1 MRFFFCALFIFQKKK
16 YTFARLI
23 FEMEISLNT
32 GMSVEKGLGRH
43 RPKNHSP
50 EPDGPAGLS
59 GKSPPSSGPQRSAT
73 PSGSSEASEV
83 PSSTSP
89 ISLSNSPDA
98 IFSAIIQHQGTMR
111 EDYLFE
117 IDMLKKKLLAE
128 SKLRRHAEEML
139 ANVVNKDDRG
149 MLAHCKGL
157 EKKLAREQKKTRA
170 LEAINESLRHQLAR
184 QTCSSVKVCNA
195 ETLGESHASMPVPGV
210 TQPLFECPLN
220 GLHTGNSTMVAY
232 SVGGRRG
239 TDVFAPVQKDI
250 RTWTRL
256 TSSGVVSPCPKDI
269 RVANQGLAAE
279 VLLQRVVEGQYLPK
293 RRGVNASSDAGNDR
307 SISRYSHFLALL
319 VQKYKF

>member
-1 MRFFFCALFIFQKKK
+1 MA
-16 YTFARLI
+16 
-23 FEMEISLNT
+23 
-32 GMSVEKGLGRH
+32 VEKGLGRH
-43 RPKNHSP
+43 RPNHSP

-73 PSGSSEASEV
+73 PSSSSEASEV
-83 PSSTSP
+83 PCSTSP

-184 QTCSSVKVCNA
+184 QTCASVKVCNA
-195 ETLGESHASMPVPGV
+195 ESVGESHASMPVSGV
-210 TQPLFECPLN
+210 KQPLFECKIKEM
-220 GLHTGNSTMVAY
+220 HTGTSTMVAY
-232 SVGGRRG
+232 SVGGRTLHENSSQMQVGHSGNFER
-239 TDVFAPVQKDI
+239 

-293 RRGVNASSDAGNDR
+293 KRGVNASCDAGINDR
-307 SISRYSHFLALL
+307 SISRYSHFLA
-319 VQKYKF
+319 

>member
-1 MRFFFCALFIFQKKK
+1 MCSCICFSWESKKKGIFQK
-16 YTFARLI
+16 TLSTRG
-23 FEMEISLNT
+23 FEMSKE
-32 GMSVEKGLGRH
+32 MVRH
-43 RPKNHSP
+43 NHSP
-50 EPDGPAGLS
+50 GPDGPAGL
-59 GKSPPSSGPQRSAT
+59 
-73 PSGSSEASEV
+73 
-83 PSSTSP
+83 SSTSP

-184 QTCSSVKVCNA
+184 QTCASVKVCNA
-195 ETLGESHASMPVPGV
+195 ETVGESHASMPVPGV

-220 GLHTGNSTMVAY
+220 GLDTGTSTMVAY
-232 SVGGRRG
+232 SVGGRILHENASKMQLG
-239 TDVFAPVQKDI
+239 FSGKFAPVQKDI

-256 TSSGVVSPCPKDI
+256 TSSGVVSPCPKKDI

-279 VLLQRVVEGQYLPK
+279 VLLQRVVE
-293 RRGVNASSDAGNDR
+293 RRGVNASCDAGINDR
-307 SISRYSHFLALL
+307 SITRYSHFLALL

>member
-1 MRFFFCALFIFQKKK
+1 MI
-16 YTFARLI
+16 
-23 FEMEISLNT
+23 ISLE
-32 GMSVEKGLGRH
+32 MSETEVRNRVLAIMGEGLWSH
-43 RPKNHSP
+43 RK
-50 EPDGPAGLS
+50 
-59 GKSPPSSGPQRSAT
+59 
-73 PSGSSEASEV
+73 
-83 PSSTSP
+83 
-89 ISLSNSPDA
+89 LSN
-98 IFSAIIQHQGTMR
+98 G
-111 EDYLFE
+111 EVE

-184 QTCSSVKVCNA
+184 QTCASVKVCNA
-195 ETLGESHASMPVPGV
+195 ETVGEWHASMPVPGV

-256 TSSGVVSPCPKDI
+256 TSSGVVCGRK
-269 RVANQGLAAE
+269 
-279 VLLQRVVEGQYLPK
+279 
-293 RRGVNASSDAGNDR
+293 
-307 SISRYSHFLALL
+307 LL
-319 VQKYKF
+319 VHAALIYY